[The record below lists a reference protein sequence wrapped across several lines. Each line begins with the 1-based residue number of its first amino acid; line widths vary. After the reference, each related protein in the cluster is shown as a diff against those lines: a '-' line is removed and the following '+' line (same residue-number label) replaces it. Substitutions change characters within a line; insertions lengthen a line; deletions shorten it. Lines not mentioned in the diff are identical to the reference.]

1 LPNRQRFAGSAPGG
15 SSLFSMVGPL
25 LTIGF
30 GWWLLN
36 ESISLAQMAGAA
48 LVLLGV
54 LIVSRR

>member
-1 LPNRQRFAGSAPGG
+1 
-15 SSLFSMVGPL
+15 MVGPL